1 VLWRRRFEWFLWSI
15 GILLLASYAAIRF
28 HRASQA
34 HRDVASFESRIQT
47 HIATPILTVTPPE
60 VAVITPEL
68 VVTPSGPTPTLPGEG
83 PADYSLWSPDRIRAY
98 QQSLQQKSS
107 EPVALLRI
115 PKIGLEVAVRG
126 GTDDV
131 TLDRGLGWIAGTT
144 RPGERGNVGIAGHRD
159 GFFRGLKDIAR
170 RDSIELVTLS
180 GSQTYR
186 VEQIWIVNP
195 QDVQVLDPTPGPALT
210 LVSCYPFYFVGSA
223 PKRYIVRAVL
233 RDPERSTQKSYDPSS
248 GTPN

>member
-1 VLWRRRFEWFLWSI
+1 VAWRRRFEWFLWSV
-15 GILLLASYAAIRF
+15 GILLLASYAAIRV
-28 HRASQA
+28 HRASRA
-34 HRDVASFESRIQT
+34 RRDVASFESRIQT
-47 HIATPILTVTPPE
+47 HVATPDATVTPPE
-60 VAVITPEL
+60 LATPTHEVA
-68 VVTPSGPTPTLPGEG
+68 VTPSVSTPTLPGEG
-83 PADYSLWSPDRIRAY
+83 PADYSLWSPERIRAY
-98 QQSLQQKSS
+98 EQSLRQKSS
-107 EPVALLRI
+107 EPMALLRI
-115 PKIGLEVAVRG
+115 PKIGLEVAVRD

-159 GFFRGLKDIAR
+159 GFFRGLKDIAQG
-170 RDSIELVTLS
+170 DSIEVVTLS

-223 PKRYIVRAVL
+223 PKRYIVRAEL
-233 RDPERSTQKSYDPSS
+233 EGPEQSTQKSPSS
-248 GTPN
+248 GNPN